1 MRKSLGNSNSGSASG
16 FLRHTHL
23 SFLLLTIAALA
34 TISIGCLL
42 YLLTILDLPDIAAI
56 TSYHPPEASLV
67 VDSRGRE
74 FTRFYRENRRVI
86 TFSEMPPLL
95 PKAFVAAEDGRFYH
109 HPGVDGWSVLR
120 AVFKNLRSGRRSQ
133 GGSTI
138 TQQVARA
145 LLLTPEKTY
154 IRKLREAVLAYRI
167 DRVLA
172 KDRILHLYLNQI
184 YLGEGAYGVEAAAL
198 VYFGKKANQ
207 LNLAEIAMLAGLPQA
222 PSRYSPLVDLKSAKM
237 RQRYVLNRM
246 AEDGYITPEAARA
259 AYEQQVNVERVPPF
273 DPKEGYFLETIRQYV
288 EDLYGTERLLAG
300 GLIIKVTM
308 ERELQAAAALAVEK
322 GVEAWRRRHPQASSD
337 PQGALVALEVQTGRV
352 LAMVGGRDFRES
364 QFNRAVQARRQPGS
378 VFKPII
384 YAAALQDTFSPAT
397 MLLDQ
402 PLNLPGAGG
411 GVWSPSNYDGTF
423 MGPITLRT
431 GLVHSRNIVTIKLLQ
446 SVGVGPVIKLAADM
460 GISAPLTPNLSLA
473 LGTSGVSL
481 LEMTSAY
488 GVFAEGGRYLAPVM
502 IESIRDRHGLVLEK
516 SGEASQPRRVLSA
529 RTAYQVTN
537 LLQGVIKEGT
547 GRQADGLEGES
558 AGKTGTTD
566 NATDAWFIG
575 YTPEL
580 VAGVWLGFDRG
591 ANLGGD
597 ETGGRAAA
605 PLWLDFMQAAMRLRP
620 PEVLA
625 FPIPEDVVLMAID
638 QESGKIKSGD
648 DSSGMLTAFGR
659 EQLQDSSKLGLLRG
673 LWRKL
678 WGK

>member
-1 MRKSLGNSNSGSASG
+1 MRKSLGSDNSASTSG
-16 FLRHTHL
+16 FLSHTHL
-23 SFLLLTIAALA
+23 SFLLLSIAALA
-34 TISIGCLL
+34 TFSIGCFL
-42 YLLTILDLPDIAAI
+42 YLLAILDLPDIAAI

-74 FTRFYRENRRVI
+74 LTRFYQENRRVV
-86 TFSEMPPLL
+86 TFSEMPALL
-95 PKAFVAAEDGRFYH
+95 PKAFVAAEDGRFYQ

-167 DRVLA
+167 DRLLA
-172 KDRILHLYLNQI
+172 KDQILHLYLNQI

-207 LNLAEIAMLAGLPQA
+207 LDLAEIALLAGLPQA

-246 AEDGYITPEAARA
+246 AEDGYITPEEARA
-259 AYEQQVNVERVPPF
+259 AYEHQVKVERVPLL
-273 DPKEGYFLETIRQYV
+273 DPNEGYFLETIRQYV
-288 EDLYGTERLLAG
+288 EGRYGTERLLAG
-300 GLIIKVTM
+300 GLTIKVTM
-308 ERELQAAAALAVEK
+308 ERELQAAAALAVDK
-322 GVEAWRRRHPQASSD
+322 GVEAWRQRHPQASNY
-337 PQGALVALEVQTGRV
+337 PQAALVALEVQTGRV

-384 YAAALQDTFSPAT
+384 YAAALQDSFSPAT
-397 MLLDQ
+397 LILDQ
-402 PLNLPGAGG
+402 PLSLPGAGG

-431 GLVHSRNIVTIKLLQ
+431 GLVHSRNIVTIRLLQ

-460 GISAPLTPNLSLA
+460 GISAPLAPNLSLA

-488 GVFAEGGRYLAPVM
+488 GVIAQGGRYLAPVM
-502 IESIRDRHGLVLEK
+502 VESITDRQGLVLEK
-516 SGEASQPRRVLSA
+516 AGAGQPRRVLSA

-605 PLWLDFMQAAMRLRP
+605 PLWLDFMQTAMRLRP
-620 PEVLA
+620 PAVLT
-625 FPIPEDVVLMAID
+625 FPIPEDVVLMAVD
-638 QESGKIKSGD
+638 QKSGKIEPGG
-648 DSSGMLTAFGR
+648 DSSGLLTAFGR
-659 EQLQDSSKLGLLRG
+659 EQLDSKPGLLRG

-678 WGK
+678 WGN